1 MSTSKTIEGFL
12 RPLDVDTPKIHALA
26 KALACTYSRLAR
38 ESEEQF
44 LSTPIEESLLRPE
57 SDGLGR

>member
-1 MSTSKTIEGFL
+1 MSNPKTIEEFL
-12 RPLDVDTPKIHALA
+12 RPLDVDTTKIHALT
-26 KALACTYSRLAR
+26 KALACTYGRLAR

-57 SDGLGR
+57 SDGVGR